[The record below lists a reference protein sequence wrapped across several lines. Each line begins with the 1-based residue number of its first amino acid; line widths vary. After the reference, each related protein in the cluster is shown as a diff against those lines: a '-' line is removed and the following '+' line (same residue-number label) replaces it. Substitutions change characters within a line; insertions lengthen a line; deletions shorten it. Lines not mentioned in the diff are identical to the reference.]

1 MTTQLKKFV
10 GYSISIALGVCL
22 FYLAMRDVDT
32 SELLAA
38 LKNAAYGWLIP
49 IVATIFI
56 GHGLRA
62 WRWQILIEALPDHQ
76 RTGEL
81 NTISFKNTFMALL
94 IGYFANILV
103 PRLGEF
109 ARAAS
114 LSKQEGIRFSGVF
127 GTVVAERV
135 FDVIV
140 LLLGIASL
148 SVLFYDQFLFL
159 QDRVLLPLLSLSQD
173 ISIGWTAFGLA
184 GFTAVGYITLRSM
197 KASQSSKLMQFRR
210 RLISVIKSFKDGL
223 FTLLTAPKRVILI
236 VSTILMWL
244 SYAAMAYLM
253 FIMLDMDSNY
263 DLGFAAAWSIM
274 IFGAIGFA
282 VPSPAGTGSFH
293 YFTILALVNLYF
305 IDDPTAAAYALLSH
319 GLHVLVYII
328 AGIAALFIQG
338 TNLKSLQATPIDT
351 D

>member
-1 MTTQLKKFV
+1 
-10 GYSISIALGVCL
+10 
-22 FYLAMRDVDT
+22 MRDVDT
-32 SELLAA
+32 SKLLAA
-38 LKNAAYGWLIP
+38 LKTAAYGWLIP
-49 IVATIFI
+49 IIITIFI

-81 NTISFKNTFMALL
+81 NTISYKNTFLALL

-114 LSKQEGIRFSGVF
+114 LSKQEGVRFSGVF

-135 FDVIV
+135 FDVII
-140 LLLGIASL
+140 LLLGIGSL
-148 SVLFYDQFLFL
+148 SVLFYDEFLFL
-159 QDRVLLPLLSLSQD
+159 QDRVLLPFLSLGQK
-173 ISIGWTAFGLA
+173 IPLGWTAFGIT
-184 GFTAVGYITLRSM
+184 GFGAIGYITLRTM
-197 KASQSSKLMQFRR
+197 KASQSSRLMQFRR
-210 RLISVIKSFKDGL
+210 RLISIIKSFNDGL
-223 FTLLTAPKRVILI
+223 FTLLTAPKRMILI
-236 VSTILMWL
+236 VSTLLMWL
-244 SYAAMAYLM
+244 SYAAMAYMM
-253 FIMLDMDSNY
+253 FIMLDMHINY
-263 DLGFAAAWSIM
+263 NLGLAAAWSIM

-282 VPSPAGTGSFH
+282 VPAPAGTGSFH

-305 IDDPTAAAYALLSH
+305 VDDPTAAAYALLSH

-338 TNLKSLQATPIDT
+338 TNLKSLRATPIDS